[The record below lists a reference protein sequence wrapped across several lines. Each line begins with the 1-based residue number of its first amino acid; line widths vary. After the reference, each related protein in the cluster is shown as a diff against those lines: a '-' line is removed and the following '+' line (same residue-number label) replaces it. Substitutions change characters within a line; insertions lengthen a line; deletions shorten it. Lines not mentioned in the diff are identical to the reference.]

1 MANSLISMIKGNS
14 TLINNTEVLNGQV
27 LFDTDKKAILLDD
40 NNTRSEYCGADKSN
54 KNLAPIENGNT
65 ATRGYSAGSYVVWKE
80 QLYKVLTQINSGTA
94 FVVGTNIALDT
105 VGAELTQ
112 ISADTSWYGT
122 SSTAAGTTA
131 KIATTTDSK
140 FTLVTGAKV
149 RIKFTY
155 ANTAS
160 APTLNVDS
168 KGAKSIKAYDTTAPT
183 MWWKAGDV
191 VDFTYDG
198 TNWIMGA
205 TQGQISELNNDLV
218 TKQNKTWNVISINAS
233 ITNSYTYELPQSILS
248 ATDIYLFTGIPSYN
262 DSKVLVRFFPHKD
275 VAESYY
281 YRQTDSYVIKF
292 AFRYNDNTNALYISD
307 YYVAGWGD
315 GVTSLEK
322 IFYR

>member
-205 TQGQISELNNDLV
+205 TQGQISELNNDL
-218 TKQNKTWNVISINAS
+218 AS
-233 ITNSYTYELPQSILS
+233 IPKYGRIYLPRTNYTTNIYGQVSIDFSSQLPSGAVIVS
-248 ATDIYLFTGIPSYN
+248 ATQIYEAYMGTKDAFPLAVINGYGTGVDVCGFNANSTVVVGLHVMYYIP
-262 DSKVLVRFFPHKD
+262 
-275 VAESYY
+275 
-281 YRQTDSYVIKF
+281 
-292 AFRYNDNTNALYISD
+292 
-307 YYVAGWGD
+307 
-315 GVTSLEK
+315 
-322 IFYR
+322 

>member
-112 ISADTSWYGT
+112 INS
-122 SSTAAGTTA
+122 
-131 KIATTTDSK
+131 
-140 FTLVTGAKV
+140 
-149 RIKFTY
+149 
-155 ANTAS
+155 
-160 APTLNVDS
+160 
-168 KGAKSIKAYDTTAPT
+168 
-183 MWWKAGDV
+183 
-191 VDFTYDG
+191 
-198 TNWIMGA
+198 
-205 TQGQISELNNDLV
+205 DLV

-262 DSKVLVRFFPHKD
+262 DSKVLVRFFPNKD